1 MLGVKVK
8 MKDGI
13 AETLD
18 RNFGESGIST
28 ACKRDTR
35 GQRAMRKSGS

>member
-18 RNFGESGIST
+18 RDFGESGIST
-28 ACKRDTR
+28 TCERDTR